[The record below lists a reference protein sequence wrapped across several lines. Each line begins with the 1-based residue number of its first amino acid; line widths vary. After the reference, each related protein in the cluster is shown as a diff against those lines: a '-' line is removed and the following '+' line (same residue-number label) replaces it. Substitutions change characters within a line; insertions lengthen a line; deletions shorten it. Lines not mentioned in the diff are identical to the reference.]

1 MMRIALAPVGPDGEA
16 AGQSVSQFIEI
27 RKFHGTFG
35 TYEVC
40 FSSDDKAVDAAFR
53 MAFGGLDLTET
64 VNLAAAKCCQGYQAI
79 HQMTNSDR
87 THPLGDEETDQ
98 IDPAVAQGL
107 TPAQLEWL
115 CTQSDL
121 VGRKKLQILRQA
133 LFEWVGEHLEYRF
146 NEAGFGDTVQQALEE
161 FMNRHGADVLRSE
174 PKILPVAAKVSE
186 PADRSE

>member
-1 MMRIALAPVGPDGEA
+1 LK
-16 AGQSVSQFIEI
+16 FIKNLENLVL
-27 RKFHGTFG
+27 RRF
-35 TYEVC
+35 C
-40 FSSDDKAVDAAFR
+40 FLSDDMAVDAAFR
-53 MAFGGLDLTET
+53 MAFGGLDLSEV
-64 VNLAAAKCCQGYQAI
+64 VNLAALRCCQGHQAI

-98 IDPAVAQGL
+98 INPAVAEGL

-115 CTQSDL
+115 CAQSDV

-146 NEAGFGDTVQQALEE
+146 NEARFGDTVQHALEE
-161 FMNRHGADVLRSE
+161 FMNRHSADVLRSE
-174 PKILPVAAKVSE
+174 TETPILPGAAKVSE